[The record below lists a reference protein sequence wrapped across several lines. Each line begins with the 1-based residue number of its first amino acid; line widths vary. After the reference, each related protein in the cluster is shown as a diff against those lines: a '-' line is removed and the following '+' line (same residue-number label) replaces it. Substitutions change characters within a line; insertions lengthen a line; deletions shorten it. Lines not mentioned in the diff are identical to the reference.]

1 MISIRC
7 NSTTTMHRQGRSLP
21 VVCAAVKGAG

>member
-1 MISIRC
+1 MFIRS
-7 NSTTTMHRQGRSLP
+7 NSATSMYRQGRSLP